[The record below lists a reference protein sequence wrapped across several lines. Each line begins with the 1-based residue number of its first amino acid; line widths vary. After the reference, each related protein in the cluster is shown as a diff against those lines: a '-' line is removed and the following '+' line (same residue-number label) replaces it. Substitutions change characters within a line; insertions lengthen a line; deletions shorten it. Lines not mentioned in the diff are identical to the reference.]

1 MYMIFNIGNTLILLY
16 RAHRLVR
23 EKNLI
28 NGEYSAYI
36 AYRLSLIMGLDE
48 NFCAKSLVC
57 SLLQN
62 YSSSAKNYN
71 GREMNL
77 DHAPRRI
84 KLSDCSVF
92 QEISIPA
99 RYREYSFAELKKLNI
114 TTHELLMSSILKI
127 SHLFNNFLQE
137 TGFLAAL
144 EKDRM
149 LAIQS
154 FDFENF
160 KNRVVSED
168 FHPGLLTELERLSQM
183 DDFWFYLRDDY
194 IEGMI
199 RTMNFNNVLPAMND
213 EHALSLARLL
223 STIVDM
229 KSPLTYQHSIKVGEL
244 ACFIGKKMHLDKKTC
259 TRLHLAGLLHD
270 IGKIN
275 VEDAILNKCGKL
287 TPSEYRK
294 IQAHATDTRGI
305 LRSIIIDANVVAWAA
320 EHHERLDG
328 QGYPM
333 KKTGEQLTL
342 PSRILA
348 IADVFQ
354 ALCQKRSYRD
364 KLNLEEVLK
373 IIRSECDQNK
383 LCSRTFAVFE
393 ENAEQCYE
401 IAK

>member
-1 MYMIFNIGNTLILLY
+1 MIFNIGNTLILLH
-16 RAHRLVR
+16 RAHRIVR
-23 EKNLI
+23 ENTLL

-48 NFCAKSLVC
+48 DFCAKSLVC

-62 YSSSAKNYN
+62 YSSSAKKHICSETKHD
-71 GREMNL
+71 RSPE
-77 DHAPRRI
+77 RI

-99 RYREYSFAELKKLNI
+99 RYREYSFQELTKLNI
-114 TTHELLMSSILKI
+114 TRQELLMSSILKI
-127 SHLFNNFLQE
+127 SDLFNNILQE
-137 TGFLAAL
+137 TGFLADLA
-144 EKDRM
+144 KDRM
-149 LAIQS
+149 LAIQH
-154 FDFENF
+154 FDFKYF
-160 KNRVVSED
+160 KERLDDED
-168 FHPGLLTELERLSQM
+168 FYPGLVTELERLTQM

-244 ACFIGKKMHLDKKTC
+244 ARFIGKKLHLDKKTC
-259 TRLHLAGLLHD
+259 NRLHLAGLLHD

-275 VEDAILNKCGKL
+275 TEDAILNKCGKL

-328 QGYPM
+328 SGYPM

-342 PSRILA
+342 QSRILA

-364 KLNLEEVLK
+364 KLNLDEVLK
-373 IIRSECDQNK
+373 IIRSECAQNK
-383 LCSRTFAVFE
+383 LCAKTFAAFE
-393 ENAEQCYE
+393 ENAEKCYN

>member
-1 MYMIFNIGNTLILLY
+1 MIFNIGNTLILLH
-16 RAHRLVR
+16 RAHRIVR
-23 EKNLI
+23 ENTLL

-48 NFCAKSLVC
+48 DFCAKSLVC

-62 YSSSAKNYN
+62 YSSSAKKHTC
-71 GREMNL
+71 RETKH
-77 DHAPRRI
+77 DRSPERI

-99 RYREYSFAELKKLNI
+99 RYREYGFQELKKLNI
-114 TTHELLMSSILKI
+114 TRQELLMSSILKI
-127 SHLFNNFLQE
+127 SDLFNNFLQE
-137 TGFLAAL
+137 TGFLADLA
-144 EKDRM
+144 KDRM
-149 LAIQS
+149 LAIQH
-154 FDFENF
+154 FDFKDF
-160 KNRVVSED
+160 KERVDDED
-168 FHPGLLTELERLSQM
+168 FYPGLVTELERLTQM

-244 ACFIGKKMHLDKKTC
+244 ARFIGKKLHLDKKTC
-259 TRLHLAGLLHD
+259 NRLHLAGLLHD

-275 VEDAILNKCGKL
+275 TEDAILNKCGKL

-328 QGYPM
+328 SGYPM

-342 PSRILA
+342 QSRILA

-364 KLNLEEVLK
+364 KLNLDEVLK
-373 IIRSECDQNK
+373 IIRSECAQNK
-383 LCSRTFAVFE
+383 LCAKTFAAFE
-393 ENAEQCYE
+393 ENAEKCYN